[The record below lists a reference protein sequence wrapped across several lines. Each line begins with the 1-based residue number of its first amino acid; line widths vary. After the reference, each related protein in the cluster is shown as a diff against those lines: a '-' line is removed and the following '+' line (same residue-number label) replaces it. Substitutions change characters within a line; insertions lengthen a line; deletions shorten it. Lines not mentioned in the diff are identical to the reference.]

1 MPLLWL
7 GPWHGHPLL
16 TLFSQDGFLL
26 FWFSAP
32 TSAGMNVLGGVGP
45 GLSPLPP
52 QNPKCTPTSS
62 PFMGTPPPPHIVVQR
77 FLKKKEKKSRK
88 KKTLPPF
95 PGVKETVYLKAY
107 WLLGLCCHWILPP
120 GSSSCPQP
128 PISPPERR
136 PEAKSPRVGLLGP
149 TEIKME
155 LVKENVKKKKKKS
168 QK

>member
-77 FLKKKEKKSRK
+77 FLKKKKKKAEK
-88 KKTLPPF
+88 KKTTSPISRCERNCLPQGLLALGPVSSLD
-95 PGVKETVYLKAY
+95 PPS
-107 WLLGLCCHWILPP
+107 WLLLLPTAP
-120 GSSSCPQP
+120 YL
-128 PISPPERR
+128 
-136 PEAKSPRVGLLGP
+136 SPREEARG
-149 TEIKME
+149 
-155 LVKENVKKKKKKS
+155 
-168 QK
+168 